1 MTPGTFIG
9 RSLRDPAGIARWLLA
24 FELSRGTLY
33 SMVALVTVLSVL
45 TLELGLYLSPVDA
58 EIMRA
63 SPFTLC
69 IILGASLV
77 MMVFAVQLTG
87 RMLGGHGRFGAA
99 LLLVVWW
106 QAMALV
112 IQVAQ
117 TIAMLILPPVAGLL
131 TLAGL
136 VWLVFALLHFVNV
149 LHGFDSLP
157 KALATVAIGVVG
169 ISFGLALLLTLI
181 GVTLPGGTP

>member
-9 RSLRDPAGIARWLLA
+9 QSFRDPAGTAQWLA
-24 FELSRGTLY
+24 GVAISRATLY
-33 SMVALVTVLSVL
+33 TMGALVTVLSVIV
-45 TLELGLYLSPVDA
+45 LEIGLLLSPAEA
-58 EIMRA
+58 EILRA
-63 SPFTLC
+63 TPFTLC
-69 IILGASLV
+69 VVLGASLI

-87 RMLGGHGRFGAA
+87 QMLGGRGRFGTA
-99 LLLVVWW
+99 LLLVIWW
-106 QAMALV
+106 QAMALI

-117 TIAMLILPPVAGLL
+117 TVALLILPPVAGIL

-157 KALATVAIGVVG
+157 KALATVAIGIVG
-169 ISFGLALLLTLI
+169 ISVGLAVLLSLI
-181 GVTLPGGTP
+181 GVTLQGGTL

>member
-1 MTPGTFIG
+1 MTPGAFIG
-9 RSLRDPAGIARWLLA
+9 QSFRDPAGTARWLTG
-24 FELSRGTLY
+24 FGFSRGTLY
-33 SMVALVTVLSVL
+33 SMMALVTVLSVL
-45 TLELGLYLSPVDA
+45 LLELGSALSPVET
-58 EIMRA
+58 EILRLT
-63 SPFTLC
+63 PFTLC
-69 IILGASLV
+69 VILGASLI

-87 RMLGGHGRFGAA
+87 QMLGGHGRFAAA

-112 IQVAQ
+112 IQAVQ
-117 TIAMLILPPVAGLL
+117 TLAMLILPPVGGLL
-131 TLAGL
+131 TIAGL
-136 VWLVFALLHFVNV
+136 VWLVFALLHFVDV

-181 GVTLPGGTP
+181 GVTLQGGTP